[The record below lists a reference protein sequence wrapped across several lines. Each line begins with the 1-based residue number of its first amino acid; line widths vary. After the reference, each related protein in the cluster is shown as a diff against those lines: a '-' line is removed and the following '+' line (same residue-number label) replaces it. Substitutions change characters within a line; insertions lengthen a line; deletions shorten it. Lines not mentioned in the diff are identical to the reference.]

1 MNKKILC
8 IIPARGGS
16 KGLKKKNIQI
26 LNNKHLIFYPINF
39 IKSSKYNID
48 LFVSTD
54 DIKIANIAKKY
65 GADVPFL
72 RKKKFAKD
80 LTTTEETLQNALIE
94 YERYKNKIYEYCI
107 FLTATDIFRR
117 SEWLEIGI
125 NKIINNPNLESVF
138 VGYKTHKNYWEQNDK
153 GKWLRLKKWMRTYS
167 SRQIRKSIYREDTG
181 LFCISKAKLWREGR
195 RIGDKVHIIENNDD
209 LSFIDIH
216 DKSDLELAN
225 IIIKKNFTKNE
236 K

>member
-54 DIKIANIAKKY
+54 DMKIANIAKKY
-65 GADVPFL
+65 GAEVPFL

-94 YERYKNKIYEYCI
+94 YERYKNKIYDYCI

>member
-54 DIKIANIAKKY
+54 DKKIANIAKKY

-125 NKIINNPNLESVF
+125 NKIINNPKLESVF

-216 DKSDLELAN
+216 DKNDLELAN
-225 IIIKKNFTKNE
+225 IIIKKNFMKND

>member
-195 RIGDKVHIIENNDD
+195 RIGDKVHIIENNDE

-216 DKSDLELAN
+216 DKNDLELAN
-225 IIIKKNFTKNE
+225 ILIKKNFMKND

>member
-65 GADVPFL
+65 GAEVPFL

-216 DKSDLELAN
+216 DKNDLELAN
-225 IIIKKNFTKNE
+225 IIIKKNFMKND

>member
-54 DIKIANIAKKY
+54 DMKIANIAKKY
-65 GADVPFL
+65 GAEVPFL

-94 YERYKNKIYEYCI
+94 YERYKNKIYDYCI

-195 RIGDKVHIIENNDD
+195 RIGDKVHIIENNDE

-216 DKSDLELAN
+216 DKNDLELAN
-225 IIIKKNFTKNE
+225 IIIKKNFMKND

>member
-1 MNKKILC
+1 MFL
-8 IIPARGGS
+8 
-16 KGLKKKNIQI
+16 
-26 LNNKHLIFYPINF
+26 
-39 IKSSKYNID
+39 
-48 LFVSTD
+48 
-54 DIKIANIAKKY
+54 
-65 GADVPFL
+65 L

-125 NKIINNPNLESVF
+125 NKIIDNPNLESVF

-216 DKSDLELAN
+216 DKNDLELAN
-225 IIIKKNFTKNE
+225 IIIKKNFMKND

>member
-216 DKSDLELAN
+216 DKNDLELAN
-225 IIIKKNFTKNE
+225 IIIKKIL
-236 K
+236 

>member
-65 GADVPFL
+65 GAEVPFL

-125 NKIINNPNLESVF
+125 KKIINNPKLESVF

-216 DKSDLELAN
+216 DKNDLELAN
-225 IIIKKNFTKNE
+225 IIIKKNFMKND

>member
-125 NKIINNPNLESVF
+125 NKIIDNPNLESVF

-216 DKSDLELAN
+216 DKNDLELAN
-225 IIIKKNFTKNE
+225 IIIKKNFMKNE

>member
-1 MNKKILC
+1 MYYSCK
-8 IIPARGGS
+8 RGS

-125 NKIINNPNLESVF
+125 NKIIDNPNLESVF

-216 DKSDLELAN
+216 DKNDLELAN
-225 IIIKKNFTKNE
+225 IIKKKNFKKNE

>member
-54 DIKIANIAKKY
+54 DVKIANIAKKY

-117 SEWLEIGI
+117 SEWLELGI
-125 NKIINNPNLESVF
+125 NKIINNPKLESVF

-216 DKSDLELAN
+216 DKNDLELAN
-225 IIIKKNFTKNE
+225 IIIKKNFMKNE

>member
-216 DKSDLELAN
+216 DKNDLELAN
-225 IIIKKNFTKNE
+225 IIIKKNFMKND